1 MHKRIYDLLKT
12 LNIPV
17 AYDHFISDKE
27 VSIPFVVYREIDTD
41 TFKADGITYF
51 RPYNFQIELITEKKD
66 TTLQQ
71 RLEELLTTNEIPYDV
86 GDEIWDDEEKIYHNY
101 YEI

>member
-1 MHKRIYDLLKT
+1 MHKKIYDLLKT

-17 AYDHFISDKE
+17 AYDHFVSNKE
-27 VSIPFVVYREIDTD
+27 VSIPFVVYREIETE
-41 TFKADGITYF
+41 TFKADGVTYY

-66 TTLQQ
+66 INLQQ
-71 RLEELLTTNEIPYDV
+71 TIEELLTTNKIPYELS
-86 GDEIWDDEEKIYHNY
+86 DEVWDDEEKIYHNY

>member
-1 MHKRIYDLLKT
+1 MHKQIYDLLKT

-51 RPYNFQIELITEKKD
+51 RPYNFQIELITETKD
-66 TTLQQ
+66 IALQQ
-71 RLEELLTTNEIPYDV
+71 AIEELLTTNNIPYDV
-86 GDEIWDDEEKIYHNY
+86 GDELWDDEEKIYHNY

>member
-17 AYDHFISDKE
+17 AYDHFVSDKE
-27 VSIPFVVYREIDTD
+27 ISIPFVVYRETSTD
-41 TFKADGITYF
+41 TFKADGITYY
-51 RPYNFQIELITEKKD
+51 RPYEFEIELITEKKEIE
-66 TTLQQ
+66 LQQ
-71 RLEELLTTNEIPYDV
+71 RLEELLTTNNIPYDV
-86 GDEIWDDEEKIYHNY
+86 GDELWDDDEKIYHNF

>member
-1 MHKRIYDLLKT
+1 MHKKIYDLLSS

-17 AYDHFISDKE
+17 AYDHFESNKD
-27 VSIPFVVYREIDTD
+27 VSIPFVVYRELDTD
-41 TFKADGITYF
+41 TFKADGITYY

-66 TTLQQ
+66 LVLQKTL
-71 RLEELLTTNEIPYDV
+71 EDLLTTNNIPYDIS
-86 GDEIWDDEEKIYHNY
+86 DEVWDDDEKIYHNY